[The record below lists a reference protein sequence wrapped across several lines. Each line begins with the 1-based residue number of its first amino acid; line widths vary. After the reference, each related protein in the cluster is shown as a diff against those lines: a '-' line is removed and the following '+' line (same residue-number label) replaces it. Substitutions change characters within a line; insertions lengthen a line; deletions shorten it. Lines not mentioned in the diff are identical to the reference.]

1 MCPDFHNV
9 QQCVPIVSRFVSVSA
24 LRLESCVFM
33 IFPRSIFVFW
43 TACTLRAVAPRI
55 FASNSTNL
63 FSPSN
68 TNSRLHG
75 LAFCLSRTNLYIDSD
90 VRELST
96 RQFANMF
103 LNNRIACQTIG
114 EVRAERI
121 AWRTFDLVFSFFRK
135 LELTINDEKTQL
147 NCVKSRM
154 NYDVV
159 LLKRKS
165 AREFCTFVHHGSRVG
180 SWAVLEEVPSSLAR
194 PLPEGEEPK
203 QPFGPFP
210 FRWQM
215 MQAVVA

>member
-1 MCPDFHNV
+1 MFNNVSRLCPDLWVFPRYVWKVVYSWSSPDPSSFFGQLALVERWLRESLRATPRICSHHRTRIRV
-9 QQCVPIVSRFVSVSA
+9 CTVWHFAFRVPICILILMCENCRQGSLQICSSTIA
-24 LRLESCVFM
+24 LRVKRSVRFGQSESHGGHL
-33 IFPRSIFVFW
+33 I
-43 TACTLRAVAPRI
+43 
-55 FASNSTNL
+55 L
-63 FSPSN
+63 FS
-68 TNSRLHG
+68 
-75 LAFCLSRTNLYIDSD
+75 F
-90 VRELST
+90 
-96 RQFANMF
+96 
-103 LNNRIACQTIG
+103 
-114 EVRAERI
+114 
-121 AWRTFDLVFSFFRK
+121 FFRK

-180 SWAVLEEVPSSLAR
+180 SWAVLEEVHSSLAR